1 MLWMLR
7 PGRRADRKGRD
18 GTPPRAQARK
28 AFWGSVAS
36 PNKKF
41 KKKKFKKKHENAHDE
56 APQTRKAFWGS
67 VASPAVEWVDL
78 DGGYRL
84 LFLPSGCWV
93 MRAVY
98 NYIINL
104 KLLMVWYRRG
114 LPPALPPQ
122 WLLGSVCRSVIYN
135 YIM

>member
-18 GTPPRAQARK
+18 GTPPRAQA
-28 AFWGSVAS
+28 
-36 PNKKF
+36 
-41 KKKKFKKKHENAHDE
+41 
-56 APQTRKAFWGS
+56 RKAFWGS

-122 WLLGSVCRSVIYN
+122 WLLGAVCRSVIYN